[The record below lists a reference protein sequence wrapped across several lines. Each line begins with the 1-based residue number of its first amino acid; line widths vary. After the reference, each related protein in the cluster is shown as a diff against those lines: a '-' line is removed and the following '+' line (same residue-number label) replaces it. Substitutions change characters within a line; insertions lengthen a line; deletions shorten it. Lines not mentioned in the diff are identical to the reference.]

1 MSLSIPPIS
10 DTKSLSGEENQEV
23 PSLDSFLFEFLSDVI
38 FRECY
43 HNWLLKANAIDKS
56 KLSASMQKKYSLIE
70 SSVRELGN
78 LRSTLLT

>member
-23 PSLDSFLFEFLSDVI
+23 PSLDSFLFEFLSDVV

-43 HNWLLKANAIDKS
+43 HN
-56 KLSASMQKKYSLIE
+56 
-70 SSVRELGN
+70 
-78 LRSTLLT
+78 